1 MPNSSVSFCGPLRV
15 TVDADSQVLHDKV
28 LETLLLYDRRW
39 PATEHTVEIRI
50 AADATVAVEP
60 AAGTFLRCARIAVDV
75 AESGLRATTLCGA
88 RSRVWQTG
96 DEDRWEITVPP
107 ELIASSNLEDV
118 EELVILALV
127 TGWRSAGWIP
137 LHAAAV
143 TDGSRCAIICAP
155 SGGGKS
161 TMSAAFIRRG
171 WRAVGD
177 DKLLLRVADG
187 RPELAALQRT
197 FNLHP
202 ATREWFPEVGDLERL
217 PRYSTW
223 TLKRKVKIETIW
235 PEPAADG
242 ASPTHLL
249 RVRRAPE
256 PGPLLHA
263 PLSDAETLRTLLRA
277 VAVPT
282 DRSTANQ
289 ILSAVAPTA
298 RRLRGFDVVVG
309 EDAYRQADALDALIG
324 ALR

>member
-1 MPNSSVSFCGPLRV
+1 VSFCGPLRV

-28 LETLLLYDRRW
+28 LESLVLYDRRW
-39 PATEHTVEIRI
+39 PATNQSVEIRI
-50 AADATVAVEP
+50 AANASGAHEP
-60 AAGTFLRCARIAVDV
+60 ATGTFLRCARITVDV

-88 RSRVWQTG
+88 HSRVWQSAG
-96 DEDRWEITVPP
+96 ADRWEIDVPP

-118 EELVILALV
+118 EELIILALT
-127 TGWRSAGWIP
+127 TGWRSAGWVP

-143 TDGSRCAIICAP
+143 TDGSRCAVICAP

-161 TMSAAFIRRG
+161 TLSAAFVRRG

-187 RPELAALQRT
+187 RSELAALQRT

-202 ATREWFPEVGDLERL
+202 ATRAWFPEVGDLEAL

-223 TLKRKVKIETIW
+223 TAKRKVKIETIW

-242 ASPTHLL
+242 ATPTHLL
-249 RVRRAPE
+249 RVRRAPDV
-256 PGPLLHA
+256 GGIVHTPLA
-263 PLSDAETLRTLLRA
+263 GDDTLRTLLRA

-282 DRSTANQ
+282 DRSTANR

-298 RRLRGFDVVVG
+298 RRLRGFDISVG
-309 EDAYRQADALDALIG
+309 EDAYREPDALDALVG
-324 ALR
+324 VLT